1 MKYLLF
7 IFAKND
13 NQEKFMKVMAEEV
26 AILSDSNNIKYYFGP
41 ESAIMAFET
50 EQKFEEVR
58 YIFEMVIGSTGIV
71 YFLTQFEPD
80 KMSYWLEKSVEQYL
94 FGTKNDDDER
104 SEKSLEE
111 QISVQKFLFGN
122 LENEI
127 NNEFAEIDDEFD
139 DVSEIQKIK
148 SKPRKM
154 TLNEILDKINEK
166 GYQSLTKKELSLLEE
181 YSKN

>member
-13 NQEKFMKVMAEEV
+13 NQDKFMKVMAEEV

-50 EQKFEEVR
+50 EQKFEEVK

-94 FGTKNDDDER
+94 FGTKNDEDR

-127 NNEFAEIDDEFD
+127 NNEFAELDDEFD